1 MGQRERGLQR
11 RNFFKIIAVALM
23 VAGVLSASMV
33 FDVRHAL
40 NGFLE
45 WIQTQGAWGAVL
57 FVLAYV
63 LATVLFLP
71 GFILTLGGGF
81 VFGVAKGAILVSI
94 GSTLGATTAFLIGRH
109 LARDWVA
116 AKVEGN
122 PQFRRIDEA
131 VAREGWRIVG
141 LIRLSPIFP
150 FNLLNYTFGLTKV
163 LFRHYVVA
171 SWAGMLPGTIL
182 YVYIG
187 SLAGDLATVGSR
199 AERTSAEWVLYGAG
213 LVATLLVTLT
223 VTRIARAALREKVA

>member
-1 MGQRERGLQR
+1 MGQHERGLQR
-11 RNFFKIIAVALM
+11 RNFFKMIAVALM

-40 NGFLE
+40 DGFLE

-199 AERTSAEWVLYGAG
+199 AERTPAEWVLYGAG